1 MKSDHCMAGGSGPLL
16 GAGGSGGIGA
26 PFGIIGGCWCAGP
39 GPAAEYT

>member
-1 MKSDHCMAGGSGPLL
+1 MKFDHCMAGSIGPLL